1 MNSFV
6 HINIA
11 TFAYDQGNCPV
22 SMACAYAS
30 LDHVAKIVY
39 GKVTEYAYDA
49 AGRSVS
55 CAAPAMAQGC
65 ACRRLLK
72 Y

>member
-11 TFAYDQGNCPV
+11 TFAYDQRNCPV
-22 SMACAYAS
+22 LMACAYAS

-49 AGRSVS
+49 VGRSVS
-55 CAAPAMAQGC
+55 STSPKATRPC
-65 ACRRLLK
+65 
-72 Y
+72 